1 MDPQPEGDSTMK
13 HITRRGFMKGSL
25 GVGLGMALAGRH
37 ESLGAAVS
45 ASSRVLGANDEVRVA
60 VIGINGR
67 GGSHIKEFEE
77 MDGARVVALCDV
89 DQKVLGNGAGA
100 FEKKYGRKVDTYVDI
115 RKLLEDKN
123 IDAISIATPNHWHS
137 LATIWACQ
145 AGKDVYVEKPCS
157 HNIFEGRQC
166 VEAARKYGRI
176 VQHGTQSRSSGGWA
190 RQVAAIASGKYGKLL
205 VSKGAASKNGSG
217 RWSIG
222 FKPIKEPPEN
232 LDYDIWL
239 GPAPRQPYHENLV
252 HYNWHW
258 FWDFGNG
265 EIGNQGVHQMD
276 IARWAIPD
284 STLPRSVISMG
295 GRWVNSTEGHPPFTD
310 QAQTPNCQLTIM
322 DFGGPLLVFE
332 VIGLVDRE
340 GVDGK
345 KYPPNVGNEFYLEA
359 GVIRGGKFYPNGS
372 DQAEPLPDVEIRMG
386 PGAGHFG
393 NFIQAVR
400 SRKVEDLNADIAEG
414 HLSAACCHLG
424 NISYRLGT
432 QVAGTTKPDVLGRHE
447 EIGKSWDKV
456 AETVNGTL
464 GLDLSKST
472 YQLGALLTFDPKAEK
487 FTDSRKANA
496 LLTRPYR
503 KPFVVPSR
511 V

>member
-1 MDPQPEGDSTMK
+1 MT
-13 HITRRGFMKGSL
+13 HITRRQFVGGS
-25 GVGLGMALAGRH
+25 VAAGLGMALGGCH
-37 ESLGAAVS
+37 ERKGPVVS
-45 ASSRVLGANDEVRVA
+45 PTAQVRGANEDIRVA
-60 VIGINGR
+60 VVGINGR
-67 GGSHIKEFEE
+67 GGSHISEF
-77 MDGARVVALCDV
+77 GGIKGVRVVALCDV
-89 DQKVLGNGAGA
+89 DKKVLNNRAAA
-100 FEKKYGRKVDTYVDI
+100 FEKKSGQKVETYVDI
-115 RKLLEDKN
+115 RKLLENKD

-157 HNIFEGRQC
+157 HNPFEGRKC
-166 VEAARKYGRI
+166 MEAARKYKRI
-176 VQHGTQSRSSGGWA
+176 VQHGTQSRSSDAWA

-205 VSKGAASKNGSG
+205 VSKGAASKDGSG

-239 GPAPRQPYHENLV
+239 GPAPMQPFHENLV

-265 EIGNQGVHQMD
+265 EIGNQGVHEMD
-276 IARWAIPD
+276 KARWAIPGA
-284 STLPRSVISMG
+284 TLPKSVISMG

-332 VIGLVDRE
+332 VIGLVERA

-345 KYPPNVGNEFYLEA
+345 KYPQNVGNEFYLEA
-359 GVIRGGKFYPNGS
+359 GLIRGGKFYPKGS
-372 DQAEPLPDVEIRMG
+372 DKAEPLGDVEIKIR
-386 PGAGHFG
+386 PGDHFE
-393 NFIQAVR
+393 NFIYAVR
-400 SRKVEDLNADIAEG
+400 SRKVEDLNADIGEG
-414 HLSAACCHLG
+414 YLSAACCQLG
-424 NISYRLGT
+424 NISYRLGQ
-432 QVAGTTKPDVLGRHE
+432 QVAGTTRPDVLGKHE
-447 EIGKSWDKV
+447 EIGKSWDKIL
-456 AETVNGTL
+456 ETVKGTL
-464 GLDLSKST
+464 GLDLRKST
-472 YQLGALLTFDPKAEK
+472 YQLGPMLKFNPKAEK
-487 FTDSRKANA
+487 FVGNSKANA

-503 KPFVVPSR
+503 KPFIVPES